1 MNISDPISDLLT
13 RIRNGQQAHKKSVDS
28 PSSAQRLRLL
38 EVLKDEGYIRGYT
51 VDSSV
56 KDKPQLTVEL
66 KYVDNFPVI
75 KTIDRVSKPGRRV
88 YSSIKTLKPVSNGLG
103 INIRS
108 TSKGVMSDVNAKKFA
123 IGGEV
128 LCKVF

>member
-13 RIRNGQQAHKKSVDS
+13 RIRNGQQAHKKAVDS

-38 EVLKDEGYIRGYT
+38 DVLKDEGYIRGYT
-51 VDSSV
+51 VNSSV

-66 KYVDNFPVI
+66 KYIDNVPVI

-88 YSSIKTLKPVSNGLG
+88 YSSIKTLAPVSNGLG
-103 INIRS
+103 INILS
-108 TSKGVMSDVNAKKFA
+108 TSKGVMSDVNAKKLA